1 MPKLGLVLAAVGRN
15 RRLRRVVAAY
25 WIFITTEYAVWIAV
39 LVFAYDRG
47 GARAAGLIG
56 LAQLAPAAVAAPL
69 VATIADRHSPAR
81 VMVVAYLVQIVS
93 YAAAAVLIWTDGP
106 IVLVY
111 ALAIV
116 ANTALVAIR
125 PAQAPLVPALATSP
139 SELTAANVVLGWAE
153 NVGIVGAGLLT
164 GALLALDGAQSV
176 LAASAAMLM
185 VSLLLVAPLRT
196 RALSVDD
203 EGSSLQQA
211 GDALRILAKSP
222 RPRLLVALIT
232 AEDLVLGALDVLFVV
247 LAISVLEAGQAWAG
261 FLNAAFGVGGVLA
274 AGVAAGLVGR
284 RLGRPIILAGALFAA
299 TLAVAPLVHIP
310 ALMLVLMAFVGASRA
325 VFDTATRTL
334 LQRAVPSD
342 VLGRV
347 FGVVEG
353 LSMVAI
359 AVGTV
364 GVPVLIAFGGSKA
377 ALLGAAAVMP
387 IAGLLGIRSLLRLDE
402 EALVPVVEIALLRS
416 LRIFANLSGPA
427 TEGVARAM
435 ERVDVH
441 DGQVLMREG
450 EPGHTFY
457 AICDGT
463 LAIER
468 GGKDLGLRGRG
479 DGVGEIALL
488 RSIPRTAT
496 VTAVGDA
503 TLYELDRDTFL
514 TAVAGHRP
522 TADTADRV
530 IDERLRDEDPG
541 GVTR

>member
-1 MPKLGLVLAAVGRN
+1 M
-15 RRLRRVVAAY
+15 
-25 WIFITTEYAVWIAV
+25 
-39 LVFAYDRG
+39 
-47 GARAAGLIG
+47 
-56 LAQLAPAAVAAPL
+56 
-69 VATIADRHSPAR
+69 
-81 VMVVAYLVQIVS
+81 
-93 YAAAAVLIWTDGP
+93 
-106 IVLVY
+106 
-111 ALAIV
+111 
-116 ANTALVAIR
+116 AIR
-125 PAQAPLVPALATSP
+125 PSQAPLVPALATSA

-164 GALLALDGAQSV
+164 GLLLALDGAASV
-176 LAASAAMLM
+176 LAGSAVLL
-185 VSLLLVAPLRT
+185 VVTLLLVGPLRT

-203 EGSSLQQA
+203 DESSSLRQA
-211 GDALRILAKSP
+211 GDALRILATSP

-232 AEDLVLGALDVLFVV
+232 AEDLALGALDLLFVV
-247 LAISVLEAGQAWAG
+247 LAISILDAGQSWAG

-284 RLGRPIILAGALFAA
+284 RLGRPILIAGALFSAA
-299 TLAVAPLVHIP
+299 IAVAPLVHVP
-310 ALMLVLMAFVGASRA
+310 AVMLVLMAFVGASRA

-334 LQRAVPSD
+334 LQRAVPCD

-353 LSMVAI
+353 LSMVAL

-364 GVPVLIAFGGSKA
+364 GVPLLIAFGGSEA
-377 ALLGAAAVMP
+377 ALLGTAAVLP
-387 IAGLLGIRSLLRLDE
+387 IAGVLGVRSLLRLDE

-435 ERVDVH
+435 ERVEVH
-441 DGQVLMREG
+441 DGEVVMREG
-450 EPGHTFY
+450 EPGNTFY

-463 LAIER
+463 LGIER

-503 TLYELDRDTFL
+503 TLYALDRDTFL

-522 TADTADRV
+522 TAEAVDRV
-530 IDERLRDEDPG
+530 VDERLRDEDPG
-541 GVTR
+541 SVSR